1 LPKPTE
7 EGKEAL
13 MEVSI
18 EATRDDHLDQSSTA
32 GGPKTEEGKEVVR
45 WNATRHGISSPA
57 PVVPG
62 LEKREDWEEHRDGM
76 LANLS
81 PVGQLEVTLAERVA
95 LLSWR
100 LHRVTR
106 YEIGAIAISQ
116 ETIED
121 DIHDRNRFLS
131 VLKHKGLESTHPVD
145 IRFEAKY
152 YKQVHSAL
160 RRFPSLGADKTLKGA
175 DASSVVWSVLMEAKK
190 AAEEEIDEEALDLPG
205 VPEDAMIEELPAM
218 KVADV
223 RGCVEAIAAYV
234 SLDPDKLLERAKYEA
249 GYEARSAS
257 HKKEE
262 VEQEISRKV
271 RERILPD
278 QKTLEKITRYE
289 AHLSRQLYHALH
301 ELENLQKYRTT
312 GEGVPLARVDVQGPS
327 EG

>member
-1 LPKPTE
+1 MN
-7 EGKEAL
+7 G
-13 MEVSI
+13 
-18 EATRDDHLDQSSTA
+18 
-32 GGPKTEEGKEVVR
+32 GGPATQDGKAVVR
-45 WNATRHGISSPA
+45 WNAIRHGISSPK

-62 LEKREDWEEHRDGM
+62 LESREDWESHLEGIM
-76 LANLS
+76 ENLS
-81 PVGQLEVTLAERVA
+81 PIGHLEVTLSERVA

-100 LHRVTR
+100 LNRVTR
-106 YEIGAIAISQ
+106 YETGAIAISQ

-121 DIHDRNRFLS
+121 DIHERDRFLS
-131 VLKHKGLESTHPVD
+131 VMKHKGLESTHPVD

-152 YKQVHSAL
+152 YKQVYSAL
-160 RRFPSLGADKTLKGA
+160 RRFPSLRPDKTLKGM

-190 AAEEEIDEEALDLPG
+190 AVGEEIDIEAFDLPG

-223 RGCVEAIAAYV
+223 RACVEAIAAHV
-234 SLDPDKLLERAKYEA
+234 SLDSDELLELATYQA
-249 GYEARSAS
+249 GCEARSAA

-278 QKTLEKITRYE
+278 EKTLEKISRYE

-312 GEGVPLARVDVQGPS
+312 GEGVPLARLDVQGLP
-327 EG
+327 ET